1 MNVSIVPNEGKMIP
15 IGQII
20 PLATAPR
27 IFFED
32 YLNELGPLPGEA
44 LLIGKVTDGLP
55 LLINIMDEVRAHVV
69 HVMSESRERSA
80 DYLHAVAYAIDQQFR
95 PFYDVSRMR
104 PEEVYP
110 LVTYAVIT
118 YHPEEWQAQANY
130 KYWRISVLDANK
142 ATSSELGDFL
152 LETKAAWRHKRQYGM
167 VMIDEMTALIHDL
180 TPAESLKLL
189 ANMMRTP
196 DQSVRF
202 LVTSPFMDYAD
213 THVTPIIANNDPQD
227 HDFAVPYGQFKIKDG
242 NRWLTFDVLYPKPG

>member
-1 MNVSIVPNEGKMIP
+1 MTVSIVSNEGKMIP
-15 IGQII
+15 IGQGV
-20 PLATAPR
+20 PPATAPR

-55 LLINIMDEVRAHVV
+55 LLINIMDEVSAHVV

-110 LVTYAVIT
+110 PVTYAVIT

-130 KYWRISVLDANK
+130 KYWRIPVLDANR
-142 ATSSELGDFL
+142 TNGSELRDFL
-152 LETKAAWRHKRQYGM
+152 LETKMEWARKRQYGM
-167 VMIDEMTALIHDL
+167 FMIDEMTALIHDL
-180 TPAESLKLL
+180 TPSESLKLL
-189 ANMMRTP
+189 AQMMQTP
-196 DQSVRF
+196 HKNVRF
-202 LVTSPFMDYAD
+202 LVASPFMEYSDAY
-213 THVTPIIANNDPQD
+213 VTPMIANSDPQD
-227 HDFAVPYGQFKIKDG
+227 HDFTVPYGQFKIKDG
-242 NRWLTFDVLYPKPG
+242 NLWLTFDVLYPKP